1 MEKAKAKPVKTGE
14 LGPLQYAIWEN
25 RSPNGKLLLNIEFTR
40 NFQDKDGWQ
49 TEKLRLRDYQVV
61 LLSHLLKRCIHDLD
75 AHARDDSSDLSA
87 SSTA

>member
-1 MEKAKAKPVKTGE
+1 MEKEKAKPVETGE
-14 LGPLQYAIWEN
+14 LGPLQYAIWQN
-25 RSPNGKLLLNIEFTR
+25 QSQNGKFFLNVEFTR

-61 LLSHLLKRCIHDLD
+61 LLSHLLKRCVHDLD
-75 AHARDDSSDLSA
+75 AHATDDSSDSNA